1 MCGRETWSLTVREE
15 LRLRVLENGMLVRI
29 FGHKGDEVTGERI
42 KLHKEELNDLYPSP
56 SIVRVIGSRR
66 MR

>member
-29 FGHKGDEVTGERI
+29 FGHKGDEVTGERL
-42 KLHKEELNDLYPSP
+42 KLHKEELYDLYLSP
-56 SIVRVIGSRR
+56 NIVRMIR
-66 MR
+66 